1 MIRSSHEFI
10 KPANSSLN
18 KFVNSQRKENTNRN
32 GQGWHQKGHK
42 NLFWRIVES
51 LRLGKNLTRAADRG
65 TVAPLVLLR
74 FLTQAG
80 CLWPPLS
87 REEFDRAQRDLK
99 LRVGVWLSE
108 VGLFFVLVFRWP
120 VGRQL
125 HSSASGISKTDRMFS
140 PIDFLGVDGE
150 RAKLKQDECH
160 PESFPKTCRNSKLV
174 LLK

>member
-80 CLWPPLS
+80 CLRPPLS
-87 REEFDRAQRDLK
+87 REEVDREQRDLK
-99 LRVGVWLSE
+99 KSGGLTQWSWAVFHVCVSMACQTAVTLECIWHQQNWQSVFSNRLS
-108 VGLFFVLVFRWP
+108 GCRW
-120 VGRQL
+120 
-125 HSSASGISKTDRMFS
+125 
-140 PIDFLGVDGE
+140 
-150 RAKLKQDECH
+150 
-160 PESFPKTCRNSKLV
+160 
-174 LLK
+174 